1 MARNRIIYQ
10 SLALYAGQ
18 PTGANGVA
26 AMHTG
31 AGTIKQLSRVQS
43 WDSDFSRNFTDIN
56 QYGQLAAI
64 DRIEV
69 EAPTVNMSTSWY
81 PTDGSNERYIG
92 LSVPGI
98 GSPSTP
104 ALLSGILKKE
114 TDEKNYFLTVASE
127 GSDMVGYSNTKT
139 GVFAVGNCFLT
150 SYSLEASVGSVPTA
164 SADFEALNFAV
175 HSQASGTSQVPAI
188 NAASGTKIT
197 GSYFK
202 LPAAQQNDNVDQVS
216 VLRPGD
222 ITFNL
227 GSDQV
232 KGFDSNDI
240 KIQSFTLSTDL
251 GRTPI
256 EKLGSR
262 FPFSREID
270 FPITA
275 SLSVEAQMGDLADFN
290 LSDLLCETGS
300 YNLSITMKK
309 NDCSGNG
316 GQAMVIG
323 LSGAKLLS
331 ENVTTSIGDN
341 ASVTLEY
348 EASIGGP
355 EDLTKG
361 VFISGSYTKAP
372 ELKNT
377 TASFAS
383 GIVGSYPLTIES
395 YPPMDFGATGYPAV
409 RFGNL
414 PAGLVYSSGLASV
427 TGVVNTTGVFTSTF
441 TGVNPSSMTGIQSV
455 TITVL

>member
-18 PTGANGVA
+18 TGVS

-43 WDSDFSRNFTDIN
+43 WDSDFSRSFTDIN

-81 PTDGSNERYIG
+81 PTDGSNEKHIG
-92 LSVPGI
+92 LSVC
-98 GSPSTP
+98 GSGQATS
-104 ALLSGILKKE
+104 ALLSGILNKE
-114 TDEKNYFLTVASE
+114 TDEKNYFLTVANE
-127 GSDMVGYSNTKT
+127 GNDAVGYSNVKT
-139 GVFAVGNCFLT
+139 GVFGIGNCFLT

-175 HSQASGTSQVPAI
+175 YAQATATSPVPAI
-188 NAASGTKIT
+188 NAASGTKVV

-202 LPAAQQNDNVDQVS
+202 LPVATQNDNSNQVTA
-216 VLRPGD
+216 LRPGD
-222 ITFNL
+222 ITFALTN
-227 GSDQV
+227 DQV
-232 KGFDSNDI
+232 KGFNSEDI

-275 SLSVEAQMGDLADFN
+275 KLSVEAQMGDLTDFN
-290 LSDLLCETGS
+290 LSDLLCETGFYDIS
-300 YNLSITMKK
+300 LTLKK
-309 NDCSGNG
+309 NDCSGAG
-316 GQAMVIG
+316 APAIIAQ
-323 LSGAKLLS
+323 LKGAKLVS
-331 ENVTTSIGDN
+331 ENLSTSIGDN

-355 EDLTKG
+355 QDSTKG
-361 VFISGSYTKAP
+361 VFISGSYP
-372 ELKNT
+372 
-377 TASFAS
+377 
-383 GIVGSYPLTIES
+383 V
-395 YPPMDFGATGYPAV
+395 
-409 RFGNL
+409 
-414 PAGLVYSSGLASV
+414 
-427 TGVVNTTGVFTSTF
+427 
-441 TGVNPSSMTGIQSV
+441 
-455 TITVL
+455 